1 MTKSDAAAL
10 VAGLTDEERATLP
23 SRLRAL
29 TVDDRTK
36 AWQAAKDTRDA
47 ALAAAWDIE
56 DPDARHEALTA
67 ARDAWAT
74 AKAELAEG

>member
-10 VAGLTDEERATLP
+10 VAGLTEEERAALP

-36 AWQAAKDTRDA
+36 AWQAAKATRDA
-47 ALAAAWDIE
+47 ALTAARDIE
-56 DPDARHEALTA
+56 DPDARDEALTA